1 MIMRLVRNAAY
12 EWNRECLRKISQMGE
27 IEYKRWEVM
36 EIGISLIRLQL
47 NFSRRYFI
55 LVFVPKATSFTAENL
70 QPRLVFSLC
79 FRY

>member
-1 MIMRLVRNAAY
+1 MIMRQVRSAAY

-27 IEYKRWEVM
+27 IEYIRRGVM
-36 EIGISLIRLQL
+36 EIRISLIRLQL

>member
-1 MIMRLVRNAAY
+1 MIMRLLRNAVY
-12 EWNRECLRKISQMGE
+12 EWKRACLKEIFQVGE

>member
-1 MIMRLVRNAAY
+1 MPPVRNAAY

-27 IEYKRWEVM
+27 IEYKRSGVM
-36 EIGISLIRLQL
+36 EITISIIRLQL

-55 LVFVPKATSFTAENL
+55 LTFVPKATSFTAENL

>member
-1 MIMRLVRNAAY
+1 MIMRQVRNAAY